1 MLKPGR
7 NLAGGLALAAM
18 ALAWWFW
25 PAAPTEQGSGT
36 ADRPQAAAPG
46 VSAEAGTAIATVAG
60 PNAATSIPD
69 APRRFAILLRPDG
82 LARPRTTG
90 IRLGLAFPSG
100 EERAAALAQAE
111 AGSAAPANRYALTE
125 VGQWLHLTGTA
136 LPDGSVRVGP
146 IEIPAAPYYRL
157 QAPSNDPL
165 HWYLAQFASDA
176 VPAGLMPRAA
186 AGLRIA
192 RPAAI
197 EAPLELSLRRL
208 AVADDEADWQSV
220 LRRHAPAV
228 IEAYADQPLRIDAA
242 HTELA
247 PLPSAAIEAIIR
259 VGAIEI
265 GRSTHAL
272 VAGQWSELAIDPL
285 AAQVGAEL
293 AIDLDLVFVVRDSG
307 DAIADLEVAHED
319 TRSRRTLRTDGTGQ
333 VRLAGIDRRQP
344 LTLDLAFPPAGEKLP
359 VWPETRTLSLP
370 VDAIAAADPGAR
382 RFRHKIEL
390 DRLDW
395 LVVRSRSVRL
405 GSEREG
411 GNPWPVHVLQRREE
425 GAWLD
430 VPADH
435 FIARADGL
443 AVSLSTPGEYR
454 LASALAPWSLA
465 LSGEADT
472 RRRGSDG
479 RLVVDIEAPAGR
491 SVELQVRSAVQPLS
505 HAPVYLVG
513 PLRGLPP
520 AVVTAD
526 EAGRVWLNGVTAERV
541 AVEVPGYAQREV
553 ALDAPRQV
561 VDLAMDEQ

>member
-1 MLKPGR
+1 MRGR
-7 NLAGGLALAAM
+7 RLAGGLALAAV
-18 ALAWWFW
+18 AVAWWFW
-25 PAAPTEQGSGT
+25 PAAPTERGSGT
-36 ADRPQAAAPG
+36 AEAALTVAPDASATKGTAVATAAGANAAAN
-46 VSAEAGTAIATVAG
+46 T
-60 PNAATSIPD
+60 PD
-69 APRRFAILLRPDG
+69 APRRFEMLLRPEG

-100 EERAAALAQAE
+100 EEHAAALDQAE
-111 AGSAAPANRYALTE
+111 AGSAAPASRYALTE
-125 VGQWLHLTGTA
+125 VGQWLDLTGTA

-146 IEIPAAPYYRL
+146 IEIPGAPYYRL
-157 QAPSNDPL
+157 QAPSSDPL

-176 VPAGLMPRAA
+176 VPPELAPRAA
-186 AGLRIA
+186 AGLRIL
-192 RPAAI
+192 RPVAI
-197 EAPLELSLRRL
+197 KTPIELSLRRL
-208 AVADDEADWQSV
+208 GVASDEAEWQGV
-220 LRRHAPAV
+220 LRNHAPAV
-228 IEAYADQPLRIDAA
+228 IEAYAEQPLRIDAA
-242 HTELA
+242 RTELA

-259 VGAIEI
+259 VGAIEVA
-265 GRSTHAL
+265 RSTHAL

-285 AAQVGAEL
+285 ATQVGAEL

-319 TRSRRTLRTDGTGQ
+319 PRGRRTLLTDGSGQ

-344 LTLDLAFPPAGEKLP
+344 LTLDLAFPPAGENLP

-479 RLVVDIEAPAGR
+479 RLVVNIEAPAGR
-491 SVELQVRSAVQPLS
+491 SVELQVLGAGQPLAS
-505 HAPVYLVG
+505 APVYLVG

-520 AVVTAD
+520 AVLTSD
-526 EAGRVWLNGVTAERV
+526 QAGRVWLNGVTAESI
-541 AVEVPGYAQREV
+541 AVEVPGYAQVEFP
-553 ALDAPRQV
+553 LDAPRKV
-561 VDLAMDEQ
+561 VELAVDDN